1 MRDYIDGEPFKLVTM
16 HGGGKAKGVS
26 APQEQADAV

>member
-1 MRDYIDGEPFKLVTM
+1 MRDYIDGEPLRLVSM
-16 HGGGKAKGVS
+16 RGGGKAKGVS